1 MTALWRALRWENNK
15 TCYFLATECALF
27 SFSFIS
33 WPNIIPVCQNWST
46 QNVSVGDLL
55 DRKSSRITCAR
66 TLPFSLSLSL
76 SLSLFP
82 FQSIVSLFL
91 LADRFAFHS
100 TSLLTNWRL
109 ANVLFSSAW
118 LFFLI
123 LRKRLILLCA
133 SVCVCA
139 RVCHIITVSRMN
151 FGLTLSDCVSR
162 YLQLSLAWWRLS
174 ISRLDSFHLLCGRL
188 SVVQRDWFF
197 VFLCCCHTH
206 THMSHRRCWPL

>member
-1 MTALWRALRWENNK
+1 M
-15 TCYFLATECALF
+15 CSLF
-27 SFSFIS
+27 ISCLS
-33 WPNIIPVCQNWST
+33 WPNIIPVCQIWST

-76 SLSLFP
+76 SFLFNQLYRS
-82 FQSIVSLFL
+82 F
-91 LADRFAFHS
+91 R
-100 TSLLTNWRL
+100 LLTNWRL

-133 SVCVCA
+133 SVCVRA

-151 FGLTLSDCVSR
+151 FGLTLSHCVSR